1 MSSGAMKLTLAAAAA
16 ATAVTAA
23 LAYSSS
29 SSAFGVRRGGSD
41 ANKQQH
47 FNVPPE
53 ILNGDCEYKDEVILA
68 LRLALEGESIEY
80 GMRNHLVK

>member
-16 ATAVTAA
+16 TAETAA
-23 LAYSSS
+23 LAYSS

-41 ANKQQH
+41 ANKRQH

-68 LRLALEGESIEY
+68 VRLALEGENIEY

>member
-23 LAYSSS
+23 LAYSS

-68 LRLALEGESIEY
+68 VRLALEGENIEY
-80 GMRNHLVK
+80 GFLIS